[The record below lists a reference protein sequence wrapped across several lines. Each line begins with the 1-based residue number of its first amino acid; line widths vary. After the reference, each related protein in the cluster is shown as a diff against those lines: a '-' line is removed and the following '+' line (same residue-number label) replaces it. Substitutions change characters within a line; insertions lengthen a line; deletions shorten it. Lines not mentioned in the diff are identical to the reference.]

1 MRKLVILFVFI
12 LTGGAIAQ
20 EDIDYPIITSE
31 NILQLES
38 VHQLSFETDLFTST
52 QDQSG
57 ENSQLTANIQ
67 IGWFVFS
74 SHLRRFLLIDNMNN
88 LYPVFDTGETVFSL
102 DEMNIIDAVSFGD
115 GFFAILSALPTGF
128 SVRYDNLQLQDGTSY
143 IVNVTSSMMPSA
155 LWITCSET
163 GLEDEIDCYASVEA
177 FQDDETV
184 ILTMQS
190 LNVAIGSSFS
200 IDTSEIELEQ
210 RPYLPA
216 SDADA
221 VVRIGRIPLP
231 YVVTSSLD
239 GIVKLWNLDTDDII
253 YEVNNGTGEPSVFGN
268 INADATHLVWRDNA
282 NQTLYL
288 LNFETGENREI
299 APLNGD
305 YAQWYFLT
313 NDASAIIAV
322 NLGGEPNVVVWDTAT
337 GERTDL
343 GNYRDC
349 ERPQPDMVRLTED
362 GTTLIIGCDTGLDI
376 WRVNLE
382 R

>member
-1 MRKLVILFVFI
+1 MQKLVILFVFI
-12 LTGGAIAQ
+12 LTSGAIAQ
-20 EDIDYPIITSE
+20 EDIAYPIITSD

-57 ENSQLTANIQ
+57 ENSQFIANIQ
-67 IGWFVFS
+67 IGWFVYS

-88 LYPVFDTGETVFSL
+88 LYPVFDIGETVFSL

-128 SVRYDNLQLQDGTSY
+128 SVRYDNLQLEDGTSY
-143 IVNVTSSMMPSA
+143 IVNLTSSMMPSA
-155 LWITCSET
+155 LWITCPET
-163 GLEDEIDCYASVEA
+163 GLEDEIGCYASVEA

-184 ILTMQS
+184 ILTMPS
-190 LNVAIGSSFS
+190 FNVAIGSSFS

-216 SDADA
+216 SDTDA

-239 GIVKLWNLDTDDII
+239 GIVKLWNLDTDEVV
-253 YEVNNGTGEPSVFGN
+253 YEVDNGTGEPSVFGN

-362 GTTLIIGCDTGLDI
+362 GSTLIIGCDTGLDI

-382 R
+382 G

>member
-1 MRKLVILFVFI
+1 M
-12 LTGGAIAQ
+12 
-20 EDIDYPIITSE
+20 
-31 NILQLES
+31 
-38 VHQLSFETDLFTST
+38 
-52 QDQSG
+52 
-57 ENSQLTANIQ
+57 
-67 IGWFVFS
+67 
-74 SHLRRFLLIDNMNN
+74 
-88 LYPVFDTGETVFSL
+88 
-102 DEMNIIDAVSFGD
+102 
-115 GFFAILSALPTGF
+115 
-128 SVRYDNLQLQDGTSY
+128 
-143 IVNVTSSMMPSA
+143 
-155 LWITCSET
+155 
-163 GLEDEIDCYASVEA
+163 
-177 FQDDETV
+177 
-184 ILTMQS
+184 
-190 LNVAIGSSFS
+190 
-200 IDTSEIELEQ
+200 
-210 RPYLPA
+210 PA

-239 GIVKLWNLDTDDII
+239 GIVKLWNLDTDDIV

-349 ERPQPDMVRLTED
+349 ERPQPDMVRFTED

-382 R
+382 G

>member
-1 MRKLVILFVFI
+1 MRELVILFIFI
-12 LTGGAIAQ
+12 LTSGAIAQ

-57 ENSQLTANIQ
+57 ENSQIIANIQ
-67 IGWFVFS
+67 IGWFVYS

-128 SVRYDNLQLQDGTSY
+128 SVRYDNLHLEDGTSY

-163 GLEDEIDCYASVEA
+163 GLEDEIGCYASVEA

-184 ILTMQS
+184 ILTMPS
-190 LNVAIGSSFS
+190 FNVAIGSSIS

-239 GIVKLWNLDTDDII
+239 GIVKVWNLDTDDIV

-268 INADATHLVWRDNA
+268 INADATHLVWRNNA

-382 R
+382 G

>member
-1 MRKLVILFVFI
+1 MQKLVILFVFI
-12 LTGGAIAQ
+12 LTSGAIAQ

-31 NILQLES
+31 NIRQLES
-38 VHQLSFETDLFTST
+38 VHQLSFDTDLFTST

-57 ENSQLTANIQ
+57 KNSQLIANIQ
-67 IGWFVFS
+67 IGWFVYS
-74 SHLRRFLLIDNMNN
+74 SYLRRFLLIDNMNN

-163 GLEDEIDCYASVEA
+163 GLEAEIDCYASVEA

-184 ILTMQS
+184 ILTMPS
-190 LNVAIGSSFS
+190 FNVAIGSSIS

-337 GERTDL
+337 AERTDL

-382 R
+382 G